1 MIGPVAIIG
10 MGKSGSS
17 ALALLLALGVRR
29 EEILT
34 FDQRP
39 GLADTSDPLK
49 VQSFAAKIAVVSPG
63 VPLVTPWI
71 QALKSSGVEITSE
84 ISLTIPLLKDEVI
97 IGVTGSVGKSTTT
110 AALGAA
116 VSAIDPHCFVGGN
129 LGTPLSIYGHDLLVK
144 KRPRAKVVVLEL
156 SSFQLENCRGLI
168 LDASILTFLSAN
180 HLERYRNLEDY
191 YETKFKIDTIT
202 KGPVFMNFNGGDLLK
217 YFKKSRPD
225 HEDLHPS
232 RYIWVKQQAV
242 CPLIF
247 QQAAL
252 LGTHNRDNL
261 ALAWHAVKHFQW
273 GDECIRA
280 LMDFSGLPHRL
291 QKVGEYHGVLF
302 INDSKATALDSVTT
316 ALESCLMLGRK
327 GRVFLLLGGRDKN
340 LPWNTLSPLIKT
352 PKVVFCFF
360 GECAEKAK
368 EMSGLPGPVFASL
381 AGAVHDMLTQV
392 SSGDTLLL
400 SPGGTSLDEFKNF
413 EDRGDC
419 FIRLVADFSTGE

>member
-17 ALALLLALGVRR
+17 ALALLLALGMRR

-39 GLADTSDPLK
+39 GLADTSDPIK
-49 VQSFAAKIAVVSPG
+49 VQSFAAKVAVVSPG
-63 VPLVTPWI
+63 VPLMTPWI
-71 QALKSSGVEITSE
+71 QALQSSGVEITSE

-97 IGVTGSVGKSTTT
+97 IGITGSVGKSTTT

-116 VSAIDPHCFVGGN
+116 VSAMDPNCFVGGN
-129 LGTPLSIYGHDLLVK
+129 LGTPVSVYGHDLLLK
-144 KRPRAKVVVLEL
+144 KRPRAKVIILEL
-156 SSFQLENCRGLI
+156 SSFQLENCQGLT
-168 LDASILTFLSAN
+168 LDAAILTFLSAN

-191 YETKFKIDTIT
+191 YETKFRIDTIT
-202 KGPVFMNFNGGDLLK
+202 KGPVFLNFNGGDLLD
-217 YFKKSRPD
+217 YFKKSRPE
-225 HEDLHPS
+225 HEVLHPS
-232 RYIWVKQQAV
+232 RYVWVKQQAV

-261 ALAWHAVKHFQW
+261 ALAWHAIKHFQW

-280 LMDFSGLPHRL
+280 LMEFLGLPHRL

-316 ALESCLMLGRK
+316 ALESCLILGRK

-340 LPWNTLSPLIKT
+340 LPWNTLSQLIKI
-352 PKVVFCFF
+352 PQVIFCFF

-368 EMSGLPGPVFASL
+368 EMSGLPGPVFTSL
-381 AGAVHDMLTQV
+381 DGAVRETLSQV
-392 SSGDTLLL
+392 TSGDTLLL

-419 FIRLVADFSTGE
+419 FIRLVSDFGKMK